1 MVIATPGA
9 GSEVQTGFVIGH
21 ELGAHWDD
29 AYRMGETTRSW
40 FEVDPGQSLRMIDA
54 AGASAD
60 ASVVDVGGGTAR
72 LVDSLLAR
80 GHHDLTVVDISGTAL
95 EVSQQR
101 LGRNALRVAWIHADI
116 RVWSPARVFDVWH
129 DRAVLHFLT
138 SEADQERYR
147 NTLDGATL
155 PGAIAVLG
163 CFASDGPTH
172 CSGLPVVRRDPRDLQ
187 EFLGAEWSIV
197 VQDRE
202 LHATP
207 GGAVQPFTWTA
218 FVRVGEGQHA
228 G

>member
-1 MVIATPGA
+1 M
-9 GSEVQTGFVIGH
+9 QTGIVIGP

-40 FEVDPGQSLRMIDA
+40 FEVDPAQSLRMIDA

-80 GHHDLTVVDISGTAL
+80 GHHDLTVVDVSGTAL
-95 EVSQQR
+95 ELARER
-101 LGRNALRVAWIHADI
+101 LGRNARRVKWIQADI
-116 RVWSPARVFDVWH
+116 RAWSPARVFDVWH

-138 SEADQERYR
+138 SEADQEWYR
-147 NTLDGATL
+147 NALGSATR

-172 CSGLPVVRRDPRDLQ
+172 CSGLPVVRRDPADLQ
-187 EFLGAEWSIV
+187 EFLGAEWSLV
-197 VQDRE
+197 VEDRE

-218 FVRVGEGQHA
+218 FVRIGERQHA

>member
-1 MVIATPGA
+1 MH
-9 GSEVQTGFVIGH
+9 TGLVIGH

-29 AYRMGETTRSW
+29 AYRQGEATRSW
-40 FEVDPGQSLRMIDA
+40 FEVDPAQSLRMLDA
-54 AGASAD
+54 AGVTAD

-95 EVSQQR
+95 EIAQQR
-101 LGRNALRVAWIHADI
+101 LARDARRVEWIHADI
-116 RVWSPARVFDVWH
+116 RSWSPDRLFDVWH

-138 SEADQERYR
+138 SEADQEHYR
-147 NTLDGATL
+147 STLNGATA
-155 PGAIAVLG
+155 PGAIAVLA

-172 CSGLPVVRRDPRDLQ
+172 CSGLPVVRRDPPDLQ
-187 EFLGAEWSIV
+187 EVLGAHWSLV

-218 FVRVGEGQHA
+218 FVRVGERHDA

>member
-1 MVIATPGA
+1 M
-9 GSEVQTGFVIGH
+9 QTGIVTKS

-29 AYRMGETTRSW
+29 AYRLGETTRSW
-40 FEVDPGQSLRMIDA
+40 FEVDPAQSLRMIDA
-54 AGASAD
+54 AGAAVD

-72 LVDSLLAR
+72 LVDGLLAR
-80 GHHDLTVVDISGTAL
+80 GHRDLTVVDVSGTAL
-95 EVSQQR
+95 EIAQQR
-101 LGRNALRVAWIHADI
+101 LGRNALRVRWIHADI
-116 RVWSPARVFDVWH
+116 RAWSPDRVFDVWH

-147 NTLDGATL
+147 NILDSATR

-172 CSGLPVVRRDPRDLQ
+172 CSGLPVVRRDPADLQ
-187 EFLGAEWSIV
+187 EFLGAQWSLV

-207 GGAVQPFTWTA
+207 GGAVQPFTWTT
-218 FVRVGEGQHA
+218 FVRIDERQHA